1 MLVIFG
7 GRDKESHSISFNLG
21 MFLCCFIFLFLFQSI
36 ATRVSDVESAFMWFT
51 WSLSAYLPTLVYYQ
65 MIGYKDTLYKVG
77 CLSFSLLWSIMG
89 GTQYVA
95 LGHSLFPF
103 STSSFH
109 RDCPSTQS
117 LQQYYAFNSLVE
129 LWLCHWIFFFWL
141 LKYYAIVFSL
151 LMLLSVLS
159 LKLIGI
165 LIFSHLLLSA
175 L

>member
-1 MLVIFG
+1 
-7 GRDKESHSISFNLG
+7 
-21 MFLCCFIFLFLFQSI
+21 
-36 ATRVSDVESAFMWFT
+36 
-51 WSLSAYLPTLVYYQ
+51 
-65 MIGYKDTLYKVG
+65 
-77 CLSFSLLWSIMG
+77 MG

-95 LGHSLFPF
+95 LGHSYSHFRRVPSIEIVQVPSRCSNTMHSIVLLNF
-103 STSSFH
+103 
-109 RDCPSTQS
+109 DCATD
-117 LQQYYAFNSLVE
+117 FF
-129 LWLCHWIFFFWL
+129 FFFWL